1 MKRLGNL
8 ITEENITHD
17 FCLNAIEEAAR
28 HKHKKLSVQK
38 VFANIDKYADLLRE
52 MILNDTFT
60 PNKYIYEERIE
71 NGKLRKLHKPKF
83 FPDTCVHHIL
93 IMLIQDKLVKRI
105 DPYAVASIKGRG
117 QMKAFTAIKKWI
129 TYDKKGTTY
138 VIKGDIEKFFDNVQ
152 PNMLMECYK
161 RFIKDKKYLSLK
173 AKVVYSCKTLPLG
186 NYCSAFDANLLLKEM
201 DSVIRSQPTV
211 KHYVRYMDD
220 FVAFCDDWEKA
231 KLIKP
236 LVEKVLTK
244 YKLKPKHT
252 YQLFRLENRGL
263 DFIGYRFYPNK
274 IILRK
279 RVLKGILNQT
289 KRISRLKIIPVKEAQ
304 GITSRLG
311 VATHCYSK
319 KIFNFV
325 QKNINMY
332 VAKDIIRENSRLI
345 SYKINGKPYT
355 PKRILI

>member
-1 MKRLGNL
+1 
-8 ITEENITHD
+8 
-17 FCLNAIEEAAR
+17 
-28 HKHKKLSVQK
+28 
-38 VFANIDKYADLLRE
+38 
-52 MILNDTFT
+52 
-60 PNKYIYEERIE
+60 
-71 NGKLRKLHKPKF
+71 
-83 FPDTCVHHIL
+83 
-93 IMLIQDKLVKRI
+93 
-105 DPYAVASIKGRG
+105 
-117 QMKAFTAIKKWI
+117 MKAFKAIKKWI

-152 PNMLMECYK
+152 PDVLMECYK

-173 AKVVYSCKTLPLG
+173 AKVVYSCNSLPLG
-186 NYCSAFDANLLLKEM
+186 NYCSAFDANLLLNEM

-236 LVEKVLTK
+236 LVEKVLSK

-289 KRISRLKIIPVKEAQ
+289 RRISKLKIIPVKDAQ

-332 VAKDIIRENSRLI
+332 VVKDVIRENSRLI
-345 SYKINGKPYT
+345 SYKMNGKPYE
-355 PKRILI
+355 PKRILL